1 MAYHASLS
9 ATLLGL
15 EEDGLLVVATRAV
28 LVGAGKL
35 LVVRM
40 QLASRFIR
48 IIGLCNACV
57 AKKQVILKQCRD
69 IQCKKKKE
77 FDKKVDL

>member
-57 AKKQVILKQCRD
+57 AKKASDSQ
-69 IQCKKKKE
+69 E
-77 FDKKVDL
+77 MP